1 MTAVADDARTDHA
14 RPAAIGGVPL
24 ALLSAVSFSLAGA
37 LARPLFDAGWSPGA
51 VVLVRMSLGA
61 LAVLPFA
68 LRSLARRWHLLR
80 AGLPTLVVY
89 GVLAVAGAQFCYF
102 SAVQH
107 MQVGPALMIEYTSP
121 AAVVGWLW
129 WRHGQ
134 RPGRLTVA
142 GALVAALGLL
152 LVLDLFSGAD
162 LSSVGVAWAM
172 AAMVGGAAHF
182 VVSADDRSGLPPM
195 VLAGG
200 GLVVGTVVLGTLALV
215 GALPMTASTSS
226 MAYAGVRVTWWV
238 PLLALG
244 LVTSAMAY
252 ATGIGAARALGS
264 RLASFVALSEVVAA
278 VLWAWALLG
287 ELPSLVQL
295 AGGALILVGVVG
307 VKLGEPALADI
318 SPEIPEIG
326 PEVSAGPAA

>member
-1 MTAVADDARTDHA
+1 MTAVANDKDALQTGSA
-14 RPAAIGGVPL
+14 SIGGVPL

-61 LAVLPFA
+61 LVVLPFA
-68 LRSLARRWHLLR
+68 LRSLAGRWHLVR

-121 AAVVGWLW
+121 ATVVAWLW

-152 LVLDLFSGAD
+152 LVLDLFSGAH
-162 LSSVGVAWAM
+162 LSSAGVAWAM

-182 VVSADDRSGLPPM
+182 VVSADDRSGLPPL
-195 VLAGG
+195 VLASG
-200 GLVVGTVVLGTLALV
+200 GLLVGTAVLGTLAVV
-215 GALPMTASTSS
+215 GALPMTASTTSLT
-226 MAYAGVRVTWWV
+226 YAGAQVAWWV

-244 LVTSAMAY
+244 LVTSALAY

-264 RLASFVALSEVVAA
+264 RLSSFVALSEVVAA
-278 VLWAWALLG
+278 VLWAWVLLG
-287 ELPSLVQL
+287 ELPALVQL
-295 AGGALILVGVVG
+295 AGGLLILLGVIG
-307 VKLGEPALADI
+307 VKLGEPALAAT
-318 SPEIPEIG
+318 SPEIPGI
-326 PEVSAGPAA
+326 SADPAA

>member
-1 MTAVADDARTDHA
+1 MTAIADDKRAMRA
-14 RPAAIGGVPL
+14 RPTPIGGVPL

-61 LAVLPFA
+61 LVVLPFA
-68 LRSLARRWHLLR
+68 LRSLAGRWYLLR

-152 LVLDLFSGAD
+152 LVLDLFSGAH
-162 LSSVGVAWAM
+162 LSSAGVAWAM

-182 VVSADDRSGLPPM
+182 VVSADDRSGLPP
-195 VLAGG
+195 LALASG
-200 GLVVGTVVLGTLALV
+200 GLLVGTAVLGALALV
-215 GALPMTASTSS
+215 GVLPMTTSTASLT
-226 MAYAGVRVTWWV
+226 YAGTQVAWWV

-244 LVTSAMAY
+244 LVTSALAY
-252 ATGIGAARALGS
+252 VTGIGAARALGS
-264 RLASFVALSEVVAA
+264 RLSSFVALSEVVAA

-287 ELPSLVQL
+287 ELPALVQL
-295 AGGALILVGVVG
+295 AGGVLILVGVIG

-318 SPEIPEIG
+318 SPEL
-326 PEVSAGPAA
+326 SADPAA